1 MIDVIRV
8 EYQGTVVGYVSYND
22 NTGLGA
28 FEYDRQ
34 FVDTGIELSPLKMPL
49 SNKIYQFPGLSEET
63 FKGML
68 GMIADSLPDDF
79 GNEILNA
86 WVASQGRAPSEITRF
101 ERLQRRQSKYI
112 LTNLLASAITIK
124 RILLINAYKPA
135 KTC

>member
-1 MIDVIRV
+1 M
-8 EYQGTVVGYVSYND
+8 
-22 NTGLGA
+22 
-28 FEYDRQ
+28 
-34 FVDTGIELSPLKMPL
+34 SPLKMPL